1 MAAAK
6 PSSEAQRLRG
16 SEAHRL
22 RESER
27 VLCSRIQAL
36 AADFLSRTG
45 TWTSQTTSIITN
57 LKPSMCS
64 LELRRKFNGYNR
76 SKILENCVIDIPRK
90 YPDWFLVFP

>member
-1 MAAAK
+1 MKSKVRKREK
-6 PSSEAQRLRG
+6 PTLLLKLWQRPSQAQRLRG
-16 SEAHRL
+16 SEDSETQRL
-22 RESER
+22 RDSER

-64 LELRRKFNGYNR
+64 L
-76 SKILENCVIDIPRK
+76 
-90 YPDWFLVFP
+90 DWS